1 MKYKIFIPHTRNI
14 DILKKCLSNLQDF
27 YKDIIL
33 VNNSGSDID
42 IDKNITILDTPV
54 ELYTAQTYNFIM
66 NYSLRNNLDCIF
78 FMHDDCLVPDS
89 NDMSDFIRLSLEALE
104 KNSSIGWLYVDNKKE
119 NCPKDLLCCYRCDM
133 LKEIGGW
140 DALRYP
146 FYYLDLDFKLKV
158 DQSSWDINSI
168 EKNIIHENDGSNT
181 IKSSAERSII
191 NCYYLEV
198 SRILFETEWENSE

>member
-1 MKYKIFIPHTRNI
+1 
-14 DILKKCLSNLQDF
+14 
-27 YKDIIL
+27 
-33 VNNSGSDID
+33 
-42 IDKNITILDTPV
+42 
-54 ELYTAQTYNFIM
+54 
-66 NYSLRNNLDCIF
+66 
-78 FMHDDCLVPDS
+78 MHDDCFVPDAL
-89 NDMSDFIRLSLEALE
+89 DFHDFIEQSLQELE
-104 KNSSIGWLYVDNKKE
+104 NNSTLGWVYADNKKE

-133 LKEIGGW
+133 LKEVGGW

-158 DQSSWDINSI
+158 EEKSWTIKSI

-198 SRILFETEWENSE
+198 SRILFETEWEDWE

>member
-1 MKYKIFIPHTRNI
+1 MKYKIYIPHTRNI
-14 DILKKCLSNLQDF
+14 DLLKKCLSNLKDYYQ
-27 YKDIIL
+27 DIIII
-33 VNNSGSDID
+33 NNSGSTINV
-42 IDKNITILDTPV
+42 DKKISTLDTPI

-66 NYSLRNNLDCIF
+66 QNALSNYLDCIF
-78 FMHDDCLVPDS
+78 FMHDDCFVPNHVDFR
-89 NDMSDFIRLSLEALE
+89 DFIDHSLYELRN
-104 KNSSIGWLYVDNKKE
+104 NSSTGWVYADNKKE

-133 LKEIGGW
+133 LKEVGGW

-158 DQSSWDINSI
+158 EKNSWVIKAI
-168 EKNIIHENDGSNT
+168 EKNIVHENGGSNT

-198 SRILFETEWENSE
+198 SRILFETEWEDLE